1 MGPGV
6 ARVGGV
12 SWHYAVSD
20 NEATDGWAVNLHGFF
35 SGGGVHYREST
46 RLAADLGVKVVNPT
60 FPGFAGSEAMP
71 WDKVSFGG
79 LAEGLRGLL
88 DHLGVPPALVLGHSM
103 GGAVA
108 IQLAHDHPERVV
120 GVICRDGVA
129 VENWKQRTGIL
140 AKALSPVSPDLG
152 SALEILLGFTVEL
165 PQLGFSRW
173 RSLSVTAGPDIR
185 SNMRAGSITL
195 PFAAMLLGSD
205 LTPITAEVGR
215 RGDIPVMPVWG
226 RFDLAIPVST
236 GREVARL
243 LGEELIVVPGTH
255 CWMLANPRTQ
265 VALLRTRAGRV
276 FLDRVAAR
284 ASILGAPFPL
294 AA

>member
-1 MGPGV
+1 
-6 ARVGGV
+6 
-12 SWHYAVSD
+12 
-20 NEATDGWAVNLHGFF
+20 
-35 SGGGVHYREST
+35 
-46 RLAADLGVKVVNPT
+46 
-60 FPGFAGSEAMP
+60 
-71 WDKVSFGG
+71 
-79 LAEGLRGLL
+79 
-88 DHLGVPPALVLGHSM
+88 M
-103 GGAVA
+103 GGAAA
-108 IQLAHDHPERVV
+108 IQLAHDHPDRVL

-129 VENWKQRTGIL
+129 AENWKIRRGIL
-140 AKALSPVSPDLG
+140 ARALGPISPDLG

-165 PQLGFSRW
+165 PQLALSRW

-185 SNMRAGSITL
+185 NNMRAGSITL
-195 PFAAMLLGSD
+195 PYAAMLLGSD
-205 LTPITAEVGR
+205 LTPVTTELGR

-226 RFDLAIPVST
+226 NLDLAIPVST
-236 GREVARL
+236 GREIARL

-265 VALLRTRAGRV
+265 VALLRTRRGRV